1 MLHCKKQLA
10 FLEAEQLWSVLQLG
24 ILEVCLQLIPVVEPS
39 TLSVRLRYP
48 SWEQAVRPG
57 AQETRLHPS
66 PETALRVFYVFVQS
80 LEACQ
85 ILRIMQGASLI
96 TSTSIQAHAVS
107 ALYPHCA
114 QVAFPRR
121 MHTASLY
128 SLPPCY
134 KPSSVECA
142 KPIGKGQNAQV

>member
-1 MLHCKKQLA
+1 MLHCKKQLI
-10 FLEAEQLWSVLQLG
+10 FLEAEQLWSVLQIG
-24 ILEVCLQLIPVVEPS
+24 IVEVCLQLIPVVESS
-39 TLSVRLRYP
+39 TLSIHLRDP

-66 PETALRVFYVFVQS
+66 PETALHVFYVFVQS
-80 LEACQ
+80 PEACQ
-85 ILRIMQGASLI
+85 ILRIMQCASLI

-107 ALYPHCA
+107 ALHPHCSGSLSKKDL
-114 QVAFPRR
+114 Q
-121 MHTASLY
+121 ASQS

-134 KPSSVECA
+134 KSKGVECA